1 MPVHSAVVK
10 NHHRR
15 LLPAQTDIG
24 SRACL
29 CLGVIT
35 FLVLTALKTTTAADF
50 TAPAEFRIEA
60 NRLQP
65 NPGPF
70 TATIGKIETGTMV
83 TTEFE
88 PMVFRTKFEI
98 KGTTQDELII
108 GHNAANAYR
117 VFAEGFWDGAEVRV
131 YRVRNGSFYKVCD
144 ERVAEGGY
152 TTSGWESIVGDD
164 DKVIDPTVSEARIKV
179 GKDWRTGVPYY
190 FSVRSVGTDG
200 TESGPSNVVSVSPDS
215 SSKGSVNNS
224 VEDFEPTGEVNE
236 APVAPSNLS
245 ASIQS
250 DGQILL
256 KWEAPNSFEPAGYRV
271 YFSEHAP
278 ENHKGF
284 HLRLTTSGG
293 SHLIKDGDLAFVCTQ
308 KKQFNPDHIRH
319 IRYNNKSFS
328 SGSFIK
334 ELPKDKAGMDWE
346 LVEHPGQIPPE
357 FTDHGETCLKLTL
370 DSDTVQFVS
379 GNRYAG
385 HSQDYYATFTPG
397 IEYVVEFWV
406 RSDATRENAVRFTV
420 ASWNLASESDPSK
433 FPFEPVDFTATN
445 EWQKKSVVVVPDS
458 TGIQSSGV
466 RTIVL
471 KVTGPGT
478 FWIDGF
484 KMYPKNEG
492 HIKPDSLALQRTKE
506 AGLEAIRFHNH
517 IKSGLSHSMEMLT
530 NAPGVIG
537 TKGLNKKNNSN
548 TLPVL
553 LDYVKQSNTN
563 PWLQTE
569 MHMSETEWLGLV
581 EYLAAPYDPQSDT
594 PEEKPWAYKRYL
606 QGYQTPWVNE
616 FEKIYFEISNETWNW
631 LFWPWVF
638 GAGTVD
644 EETGVEY
651 SRAAEYGL
659 YNEYVLGVLR
669 SSPYWTNELGEKFV
683 SVLGGWSVGSGREN
697 GYSAQAIMHSPN
709 SDFVTQAGYNG
720 GWDTDE
726 PPATPDDSTFAR
738 IIAYWNQKEPEE
750 AGAMELRRELIAQGR
765 AHEYKYGTYEAGPG
779 YALPG
784 LNNTPPMTN
793 EEKEAQEEVGKSLAN
808 GVATL
813 DAFLGRAVLGYQTQ
827 NFFTLQFRKSYWT
840 SHQAITR
847 GAVPYPSFLGLQL
860 YNTRGTGDF
869 LSTEVLSV
877 PTRDLPA
884 FKKRDARED
893 AAMVSV
899 YATNDGDRVN
909 VFVLSKKIDQFID
922 ENNDGKID
930 EGDHGFTPTTIH
942 LPFTSAESVT
952 LFKMS
957 GDPRANNLY
966 EENVRIEERT
976 GIGFDPEFVLNKSR
990 TGESRDG
997 LPPGSIF
1004 LYVFEGTDIGKPNL
1018 SPRVSIHAPAT
1029 AEVHESV
1036 TFAGEAVDP
1045 EDDPVTFTWVIDE
1058 RDTMTGP
1065 EVAKTF
1071 DRPGLKRIELTARDG
1086 RGGSDFAVG
1095 QCDVLVPVDGEY
1107 WAFRDYRNDESSNL
1121 QYESGSGRFIL
1132 DYTRDVALGYPV
1144 KRLQGSFTIETQLVS
1159 NDKTGWKGSV
1169 IAGLAVFSRN
1179 DSRKDFE
1186 QNRIALV
1193 FSPDSTDPMKGYAEL
1208 LLGRDRT
1215 GAPANGIE
1223 LPYWIRLERVGNQF
1237 TGYVSPD
1244 GTEGSWV
1251 KVSSVEADMPETV
1264 LVGIFGDNNNG
1275 QAIFESVRFDG
1286 VFVGVKNRLVAEK
1299 GTVSNVF
1306 GSALKYGIEA
1316 GSLGDGAQSASRS
1329 LNKAVILDPGEYAAE
1344 DAWGSLHPTK
1354 DTSGIGIADAGY
1366 ITVHASGPHEVYLT
1380 ADRPATLVVFAM
1392 DSRDTLMTAHVPVAV
1407 DSDSWYAFGEQKSN
1421 PAYMETGK
1429 RYGYTLEYELNDS
1442 KVEWSIGLCP
1452 RRGFPVPLAE

>member
-1 MPVHSAVVK
+1 MPVHSAVVQ
-10 NHHRR
+10 NYHRR
-15 LLPAQTDIG
+15 YFPSLADID

-35 FLVLTALKTTTAADF
+35 ILVLTALKTTTAADF
-50 TAPAEFRIEA
+50 TAPAEFRIES
-60 NRLQP
+60 NQLQP

-98 KGTTQDELII
+98 KGTAENELII
-108 GHNAANAYR
+108 NHDAANAYR
-117 VFAEGFWDGAEVRV
+117 TYSEGFWDGAEVRV

-144 ERVAEGGY
+144 ERVPEGGY
-152 TTSGWESIVGDD
+152 TTSGWETLVGSD
-164 DKVIDPTVSEARIKV
+164 DKIIAPTASQAHINI
-179 GKDWRTGVPYY
+179 GKDWRSGVPYY
-190 FSVRSVGTDG
+190 FSIRSVGTDG
-200 TESGPSNVVSVSPDS
+200 AESAPSNVVSVSPDS

-224 VEDFEPTGEVNE
+224 LEEFEPGDESNGTLN
-236 APVAPSNLS
+236 APTNLS

-250 DGQILL
+250 NGQIRL
-256 KWEAPNSFEPAGYRV
+256 KWDSPTSSEPAGYRI

-293 SHLIKDGDLAFVCTQ
+293 SHLIKEGDLAFICTQ
-308 KKQFNPDHIRH
+308 KNRFNPDHIRH

-346 LVEHPGQIPPE
+346 LVEHPGPIPSE

-370 DSDTVQFVS
+370 DPDTVQFVS
-379 GNRYAG
+379 GERYAG

-420 ASWNLASESDPSK
+420 ASWNLAGESDPSR
-433 FPFEPVDFTATN
+433 FPFEPVDFTVSTDW
-445 EWQKKSVVVVPDS
+445 EKKSVVVVPDS

-471 KVTGPGT
+471 KVTGPGI

-492 HIKPDSLALQRTKE
+492 HIKPNSLALQRTKE

-517 IKSGLSHSMEMLT
+517 IKSDLSHTMEMLT

-537 TKGLNKKNNSN
+537 TKGLNKSNNSN

-553 LDYVKQSNTN
+553 LDYVNQANTN
-563 PWLQTE
+563 PWLQIE
-569 MHMSETEWLGLV
+569 MHMSEKEWLGLV

-594 PEEKPWAYKRYL
+594 PDGKPWAYKRYL
-606 QGYQTPWVNE
+606 QGYRNPWVNE

-644 EETGVEY
+644 EETGMKY

-669 SSPYWTNELGEKFV
+669 GSPYWTNELDEKFV
-683 SVLGGWSVGSGREN
+683 SVLGGWSGGSGSEN

-709 SDFVTQAGYNG
+709 ADFVTQAGYNG

-726 PPATPDDSTFAR
+726 PPASPDDSTFAR

-750 AGAMELRRELIAQGR
+750 AGAMNLRRELIARGR
-765 AHEYKYGTYEAGPG
+765 AHEYMYGTYEAGPG

-793 EEKEAQEEVGKSLAN
+793 EEKEAQEQVGKSLAN

-899 YATNDGDRVN
+899 YATNERNRVN
-909 VFVLSKKIDQFID
+909 VFVLSKKLDRFID
-922 ENNDGKID
+922 ENDDGKID

-957 GDPRANNLY
+957 GDPRSNNLY
-966 EENVRIEERT
+966 EENVRIEEKT
-976 GIGFDPEFVLNKSR
+976 GIGFDTEFVLNKSR

-1004 LYVFEGTDIGKPNL
+1004 LYVFEGTNIGAPNL
-1018 SPRVSIHAPAT
+1018 GPKVSFQAPAT
-1029 AEVHESV
+1029 VQVNETITISA
-1036 TFAGEAVDP
+1036 EAVDP
-1045 EDDPVTFTWVIDE
+1045 ENDPISFTWLIDE
-1058 RDTMTGP
+1058 SDTVSGS
-1065 EVAKTF
+1065 ELVKAF
-1071 DRPGLKRIELTARDG
+1071 DKPGLKRIELIGRDG
-1086 RGGSDFAVG
+1086 KGGSDHAIG
-1095 QCDVLVPVDGEY
+1095 RLDVLIPVDGEF
-1107 WAFRDYRNDESSNL
+1107 WAFRDYRKEESSNL
-1121 QYESGSGRFIL
+1121 RYEPGTERFIL
-1132 DYTRDVALGYPV
+1132 DYTRDIALGYPV
-1144 KRLQGSFTIETQLVS
+1144 KSLQGNFTVETHLVS

-1169 IAGLAVFSRN
+1169 IAGLAVFSQN
-1179 DSRKDFE
+1179 GSRRDFE

-1215 GAPANGIE
+1215 GVPVNEIE
-1223 LPYWIRLERVGNQF
+1223 LPYWIRLERVGGQF

-1251 KVSSVEADMPETV
+1251 KVSSVETDMPETV
-1264 LVGIFGDNNNG
+1264 QIGIFGDNNDG
-1275 QAIFESVRFDG
+1275 RAIFESIRFDG

-1316 GSLGDGAQSASRS
+1316 GSRGDGAQSESRS
-1329 LNKAVILDPGEYAAE
+1329 LNKAAIPDPGEYATEA
-1344 DAWGSLHPTK
+1344 AWGSLHPTK
-1354 DTSGIGIADAGY
+1354 DTSGNGTADAGY

-1380 ADRPATLVVFAM
+1380 ADRPATIVVFAV
-1392 DSRDTLMTAHVPVAV
+1392 DSRDTLLTAHVPVAV
-1407 DSDSWYAFGEQKSN
+1407 DVDSWYAFGEQKSESVFL
-1421 PAYMETGK
+1421 ASGK
-1429 RYGYTLEYELNDS
+1429 RYGYRVEYAADQS
-1442 KVEWSIGLCP
+1442 RAEWTIGLCP
-1452 RRGFPVPLAE
+1452 KRGFPVPLNE